1 MVVYVTGG
9 YDKGVSLL
17 RNHHNGDMAKV
28 AADIFAHYY
37 IHGRNSLAVK
47 LIVSTCTCV
56 GRELCV
62 GSSSLSFP
70 PPSLP
75 PFCLPSSLLPSPSLP
90 LSPSFFLPPP
100 SSPSSPLQ
108 NALKSEEAYNM
119 SENLK
124 LILSQLASLSY
135 HKNSKV
141 ALAARQVG
149 VVTVTIEIM

>member
-62 GSSSLSFP
+62 GSSSLS
-70 PPSLP
+70 SSS
-75 PFCLPSSLLPSPSLP
+75 LPSSLLPPFFPPS
-90 LSPSFFLPPP
+90 LPPP
-100 SSPSSPLQ
+100 SLSPPPSSSLPLPPPPPPLQ